1 MTTPN
6 LATILMVDDDPP
18 LLRATQINLE
28 RAGIGPVDTM
38 ADSRMVMSRLAQH
51 QPQIM
56 LLDLSMPH
64 INGMELLPIIHKR
77 YPNIAIIIMTA
88 TMDLHTAVDCMKM
101 GAVDFLTKPV
111 ERASLVSRVLKTME
125 IQGLHGRLTE
135 MSNRLLSGR
144 VDQEEVFAPII
155 TKSSKMIRIFQY
167 LESIATSN
175 EPVLITGETGV
186 GKELVAQA
194 LHRLT
199 LKDQPFI
206 AENVAGIDDTI
217 FADTLFGHVQGAFT
231 GATHPRPG
239 LVERAEHGTLL
250 LDEIGDLSPS
260 SQIKLLRLIQERT
273 YSPLGSDHNKPL
285 QARILVTTHQ
295 NLAELV
301 SLGKFRQDLYYRLT
315 THKVTMPPL
324 RERRED
330 IYPLLLHFI
339 RQAATAMNK
348 KIPPPPESITDM
360 LNNHP
365 FSGNIREL
373 RSMTMDAA
381 SQYKGSGPLPLT
393 PFHTAMRT
401 RLLPIEIQPLSQP
414 TPPTLHLELPITTPL
429 PTLKEGFKI
438 METFL
443 IEQALQRSQGNRSR
457 AASLLGLSRQ
467 ALYNRTLFN
476 RK

>member
-155 TKSSKMIRIFQY
+155 TKSS
-167 LESIATSN
+167 N
-175 EPVLITGETGV
+175 DP
-186 GKELVAQA
+186 
-194 LHRLT
+194 
-199 LKDQPFI
+199 
-206 AENVAGIDDTI
+206 N
-217 FADTLFGHVQGAFT
+217 
-231 GATHPRPG
+231 
-239 LVERAEHGTLL
+239 
-250 LDEIGDLSPS
+250 
-260 SQIKLLRLIQERT
+260 
-273 YSPLGSDHNKPL
+273 
-285 QARILVTTHQ
+285 
-295 NLAELV
+295 
-301 SLGKFRQDLYYRLT
+301 
-315 THKVTMPPL
+315 
-324 RERRED
+324 
-330 IYPLLLHFI
+330 
-339 RQAATAMNK
+339 
-348 KIPPPPESITDM
+348 
-360 LNNHP
+360 
-365 FSGNIREL
+365 
-373 RSMTMDAA
+373 
-381 SQYKGSGPLPLT
+381 
-393 PFHTAMRT
+393 
-401 RLLPIEIQPLSQP
+401 LPISGVHCHFQRTSIDNGRDRCWQRVGRSS
-414 TPPTLHLELPITTPL
+414 TPPSH
-429 PTLKEGFKI
+429 
-438 METFL
+438 
-443 IEQALQRSQGNRSR
+443 S
-457 AASLLGLSRQ
+457 
-467 ALYNRTLFN
+467 
-476 RK
+476 